1 MLIGASCST
10 GFEVIVTETS
20 EESPGCEV
28 DRVYSTA
35 PLYNTFIRHNNSI
48 HINVIFAIYTIFNI
62 DENNCE
68 LNIFNLGVVC
78 PLYK

>member
-28 DRVYSTA
+28 DKVYSTA

-48 HINVIFAIYTIFNI
+48 HINVIFAINRPFIQYSTLTKTI
-62 DENNCE
+62 
-68 LNIFNLGVVC
+68 VS
-78 PLYK
+78 